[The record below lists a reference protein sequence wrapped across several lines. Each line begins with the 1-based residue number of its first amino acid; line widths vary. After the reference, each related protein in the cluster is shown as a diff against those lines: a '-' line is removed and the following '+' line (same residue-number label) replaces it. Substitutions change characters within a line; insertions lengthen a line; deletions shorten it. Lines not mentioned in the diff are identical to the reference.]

1 MSFTF
6 LNLRINFFLEDE
18 EDIEKEKSE
27 EKQIKITRI
36 IKCKKTRKIFRGTQK
51 TSFKHKMTNGFSH
64 FHFFMH
70 VGGNLR

>member
-6 LNLRINFFLEDE
+6 LNLRIKFFLEDE

-27 EKQIKITRI
+27 EKQIITTRI

-51 TSFKHKMTNGFSH
+51 NNIQT
-64 FHFFMH
+64 
-70 VGGNLR
+70 